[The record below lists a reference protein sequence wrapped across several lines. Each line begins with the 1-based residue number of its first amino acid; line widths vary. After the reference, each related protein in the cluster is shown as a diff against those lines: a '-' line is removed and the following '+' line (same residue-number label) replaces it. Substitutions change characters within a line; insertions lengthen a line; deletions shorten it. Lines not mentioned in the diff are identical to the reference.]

1 MNERRT
7 RLLLI
12 RHGQTPWNADGRWQ
26 GHGNPGL
33 TEEGLAQAR
42 ALALSLVQ
50 EGLYGSGQDL
60 RETPRGEP
68 WTRVVSSDLERAR
81 QTAVCVAE
89 ALGLP
94 IEFDRR
100 LRELDVG
107 AWSGLTRDEI
117 ARRDPERLRRFEG
130 GEPLIRPGE
139 GESRVEIRE
148 RTHQLVSDFARR
160 FSGDRIIVVTHL
172 GVIRSLVPG
181 AEPGNAGRVEIIA
194 EELAARP
201 VDRSQRAEDG
211 AL

>member
-1 MNERRT
+1 MTDTRT

-26 GHGNPGL
+26 GHGDPSL
-33 TEEGLAQAR
+33 TEEGLAQANQ
-42 ALALSLVQ
+42 LALSLAEEQ
-50 EGLYGSGQDL
+50 ERWHQLEMQQ
-60 RETPRGEP
+60 RT
-68 WTRVVSSDLERAR
+68 WTRVFSSDLERAR
-81 QTAVCVAE
+81 QTAVAVAE
-89 ALGLP
+89 RLGLP
-94 IEFDRR
+94 LEFDRR

-107 AWSGLTRDEI
+107 AWSGLTREEI
-117 ARRDPERLRRFEG
+117 ARRDPDRLRRFET
-130 GEPLIRPGE
+130 GEPLIRPGD

-148 RTHQLVSDFARR
+148 RTHEFVSDLAKRC
-160 FSGDRIIVVTHL
+160 SGDRIILVTHL

-181 AEPGNAGRVEIIA
+181 AEPANVGRIEIIA